1 MLMRNVVL
9 MVGIK
14 HAENNV
20 QLLGSCFA
28 LPKPGYY
35 VTCRH
40 VIGNFENNLVLVMP
54 QFTEVNDY
62 QDTSRTSCQSM
73 PVQTVEAIN
82 PLCDLAILK
91 AQPIAEDIFP
101 LSSLDEMVQGDEVD
115 IMGYPH
121 CVTDWQMHILTL
133 QETMVGAKVLRESQ
147 SLKFKYAILNVQT
160 RPGQSGS
167 LVFSRRLNRIVG
179 ILVGGYALD
188 SGIRL
193 GGINPYELN
202 QTSFCLSAEY
212 INEMLK
218 E

>member
-1 MLMRNVVL
+1 MLMKNVVL

-54 QFTEVNDY
+54 QFTEVNGY

-179 ILVGGYALD
+179 ILVGGYAPD

-212 INEMLK
+212 INEML
-218 E
+218 EE